1 MKASPRIL
9 ALDIGTVARDVLV
22 DALVQEGA
30 EGEVVAVFD
39 RSCYVRTPDGLAC
52 IGTRFI
58 GAGPLNV
65 RLELIEGQMWRDLDI
80 RVEMPCTA
88 TADTLSIG
96 GDVVVDLAGAAI
108 WMPAALPVWTP
119 ATLHTGLSATRL
131 AATERCPHDGLARLF
146 FAPTRAK
153 PSNPHA
159 TAARASFDML
169 TVALGPALTSGQ
181 LTPDLASSAMLL
193 LGLGPGLTPSGDDLL
208 GGLMI
213 ALTALDQTGVRD
225 QLWDAL
231 RPELEMLTNEISA
244 MHLAVAAD
252 GLGSAACHEA
262 LNAMLAGTPPD
273 LDAIDAI
280 GHTSGWDMLAGMAV
294 ALAAAC
300 DRR

>member
-1 MKASPRIL
+1 
-9 ALDIGTVARDVLV
+9 
-22 DALVQEGA
+22 
-30 EGEVVAVFD
+30 
-39 RSCYVRTPDGLAC
+39 
-52 IGTRFI
+52 
-58 GAGPLNV
+58 
-65 RLELIEGQMWRDLDI
+65 
-80 RVEMPCTA
+80 
-88 TADTLSIG
+88 
-96 GDVVVDLAGAAI
+96 
-108 WMPAALPVWTP
+108 
-119 ATLHTGLSATRL
+119 
-131 AATERCPHDGLARLF
+131 
-146 FAPTRAK
+146 
-153 PSNPHA
+153 
-159 TAARASFDML
+159 
-169 TVALGPALTSGQ
+169 
-181 LTPDLASSAMLL
+181 MLL